1 MTIAVGPP
9 IRFHAGGNP
18 APAIRGDKLPS
29 SIRAE
34 RLIKVTLDANF
45 YHRLDSR
52 RGNINLARR
61 FHIHRRRWWRDLRLW
76 AFNVG
81 RASGRCGQ

>member
-1 MTIAVGPP
+1 MAIAVRPP
-9 IRFHAGGNP
+9 IRFHTDWNP

-34 RLIKVTLDANF
+34 RFIKVTLDANF
-45 YHRLDSR
+45 DHGLDSR
-52 RGNINLARR
+52 WGNINLARW
-61 FHIHRRRWWRDLRLW
+61 FHIYRRRWWRDLRLR